1 MKIFLFF
8 GGVNISGHSKWANIK
23 HKKSKEDAIRGRIFT
38 KLARELTVA
47 ARTGGGNPEANPRLR
62 IAIEKAKSVNMPSDN
77 IKRAI
82 QKGTGELN
90 DGTNYE
96 ELLYEGY
103 GPLGVA
109 VLMQVTT
116 DNKNRTAPELRKIF
130 SKYGGSMAEAGAVAW
145 MFSRKGEIII
155 EGENEEK
162 IMELAIEE
170 DLSIDDVEQSDGETK
185 ITTEPENLYQVQN
198 KLKSHNFNITSC
210 ELVMVPSTYVQ
221 INNISDAK
229 KVLNFLEQLEDHDDV
244 QNVYSN
250 FDIPDEIMKE
260 VEKES

>member
-1 MKIFLFF
+1 M
-8 GGVNISGHSKWANIK
+8 
-23 HKKSKEDAIRGRIFT
+23 RGRIFT

-96 ELLYEGY
+96 ELMYEGY
-103 GPLGVA
+103 GPFGIA

-116 DNKNRTAPELRKIF
+116 DNKNRTAPEIRKIF

-155 EGENEEK
+155 DGENEEK
-162 IMELAIEE
+162 IMELALEE
-170 DLSIDDVEQSDGETK
+170 DLFVDDVEQDEGETK
-185 ITTEPENLYQVQN
+185 ITTEPENLYQVQS
-198 KLKSHNFNITSC
+198 KLKEHNFNIISC

-221 INNISDAK
+221 INNVSDAK
-229 KVLNFLEQLEDHDDV
+229 KVLSFLEQLEDHDDI

-260 VEKES
+260 VEKEN